1 MTQHRYC
8 KLFEFSNS
16 GLPGKIP
23 KGERILKSFCHSLPY
38 FHIIVTTDVTAKR
51 QSNHYV
57 TYFYLAKKN
66 DDRWTFYWTLHLSF
80 AALRPCSAMAFI
92 SWALAKK
99 IEESKD

>member
-1 MTQHRYC
+1 MTQNRYC

-57 TYFYLAKKN
+57 TYFYLAKKMMI
-66 DDRWTFYWTLHLSF
+66 DGHSIGLCIYPLQH
-80 AALRPCSAMAFI
+80 
-92 SWALAKK
+92 
-99 IEESKD
+99 